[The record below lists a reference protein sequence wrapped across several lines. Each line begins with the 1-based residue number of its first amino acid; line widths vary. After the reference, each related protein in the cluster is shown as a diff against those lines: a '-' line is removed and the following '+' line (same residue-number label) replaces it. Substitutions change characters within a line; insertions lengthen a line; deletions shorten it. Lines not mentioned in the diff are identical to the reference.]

1 LFSHSYSYNKSWFR
15 IWNPATGTI
24 SHKLG
29 CDDDLGLH
37 FNFTFGYDNSKD
49 TFKVVRFIPKTTEV
63 RVRSLNDNVWRN
75 IQNSPVA
82 YYHCVK
88 SEVVHFSDS
97 VNWLVISSAD
107 FYDYCDNFGYYD
119 YCDNIGY
126 YDYCENLSI
135 EQFVIVS
142 LDLRTETHAKLLL
155 PQGFNEV
162 PFVMPNLSVLN
173 DYLCFYH
180 DFKRTHFIIW
190 QMRKFGVEDSW
201 TQFLKI
207 SYHNLQINV
216 YWYLS
221 LFPLCL
227 SEKNDTL
234 LLINNSE
241 SEAILYNWREN
252 RARRIDQP
260 LQLKYGMDYV
270 ESLVSHC

>member
-1 LFSHSYSYNKSWFR
+1 
-15 IWNPATGTI
+15 
-24 SHKLG
+24 
-29 CDDDLGLH
+29 
-37 FNFTFGYDNSKD
+37 
-49 TFKVVRFIPKTTEV
+49 
-63 RVRSLNDNVWRN
+63 
-75 IQNSPVA
+75 
-82 YYHCVK
+82 
-88 SEVVHFSDS
+88 
-97 VNWLVISSAD
+97 
-107 FYDYCDNFGYYD
+107 
-119 YCDNIGY
+119 
-126 YDYCENLSI
+126 
-135 EQFVIVS
+135 
-142 LDLRTETHAKLLL
+142 
-155 PQGFNEV
+155 
-162 PFVMPNLSVLN
+162 MPNLSVLN
-173 DYLCFYH
+173 DYLCFSH
-180 DFKRTHFIIW
+180 DFKQTHFILW
-190 QMRKFGVEDSW
+190 QMREFGVEDSW